1 MVYLLH
7 QTSVS
12 SAVAILN
19 NGFMADALSIE
30 RGANFSLLETAQV
43 PEYDEKNTHSWA
55 RKGCFMAFDWKGP
68 TQIVSSDNDL
78 VDAPNVLYDYP
89 DQRHFVRRTTVNL
102 LYFVGATI
110 WPGYLH
116 EFPMT
121 FGQLIRYRSRQ
132 NASDAFF
139 SRHTGQPLTVHLLPA
154 NQQSPNA

>member
-7 QTSVS
+7 QTCVQ

-19 NGFMADALSIE
+19 DGFMADALPIE
-30 RGANFSLLETAQV
+30 RGANFSLLETAQL
-43 PEYDEKNTHSWA
+43 PEYDEKNAHPWA
-55 RKGCFMAFDWKGP
+55 RMGCFMVFDWKGP
-68 TQIVSSDNDL
+68 TKIVSSDNDP
-78 VDAPNVLYDYP
+78 VDAPNLLYDYP
-89 DQRHFVRRTTVNL
+89 DQRHFVRRTTKNL

-110 WPGYLH
+110 GSSYLH

-139 SRHTGQPLTVHLLPA
+139 SRHTGQPVTVHLLPA
-154 NQQSPNA
+154 N